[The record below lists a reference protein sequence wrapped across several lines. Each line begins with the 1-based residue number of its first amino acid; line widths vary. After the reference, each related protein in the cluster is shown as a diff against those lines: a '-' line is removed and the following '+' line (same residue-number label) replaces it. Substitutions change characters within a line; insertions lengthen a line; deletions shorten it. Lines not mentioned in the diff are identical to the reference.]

1 MSTKPQS
8 SKMSLKSLSTFSHN
22 TLFHKLLHASS
33 SSSPISI
40 PTSTSPICIH
50 HSHKQTPCLSKRKL
64 NFTLLL
70 TPFLWTVFPNE
81 LLLAQELITE
91 LQRYTDSKE
100 GFTLLTPSSWTKVN
114 KLSVLIFL
122 ISLIIIIIF
131 NVVGWLL
138 LLDILRYI
146 WALSIGLLW

>member
-22 TLFHKLLHASS
+22 TLFHKLVHASS
-33 SSSPISI
+33 SSPGSI

-122 ISLIIIIIF
+122 IKEQFFIIIF
-131 NVVGWLL
+131 
-138 LLDILRYI
+138 I
-146 WALSIGLLW
+146 